1 MAPPSLPSASR
12 VTSQCQHEWWA
23 AVAGRAE
30 VLKLKASEA
39 QSSNAGSSRQNPSA
53 SLSRPVAVHVNPSEA
68 VYSSIHRVVWR
79 SSSERHRSSRA
90 AALQCPRHG
99 CRVWI
104 RPHPVADPRGYE
116 GRESQGEPPSQAA
129 HSQPP
134 SGALRVRDRSMAPA
148 LRMERSVTLADSEHS
163 LDRAAHGT
171 PRTCVSTS
179 HVGLPLR
186 AGRSGCHGMSDQ
198 M

>member
-1 MAPPSLPSASR
+1 MAPPSLPSADR
-12 VTSQCQHEWWA
+12 VTTQCQHEWWA

-30 VLKLKASEA
+30 VLKLKASGA

-116 GRESQGEPPSQAA
+116 CRESQGEPPSQAA

-148 LRMERSVTLADSEHS
+148 CGWNDRQRLRTASTLWT
-163 LDRAAHGT
+163 G
-171 PRTCVSTS
+171 PRTARRGHASPPVTWVCLFEQEGPDVM
-179 HVGLPLR
+179 G
-186 AGRSGCHGMSDQ
+186 
-198 M
+198 